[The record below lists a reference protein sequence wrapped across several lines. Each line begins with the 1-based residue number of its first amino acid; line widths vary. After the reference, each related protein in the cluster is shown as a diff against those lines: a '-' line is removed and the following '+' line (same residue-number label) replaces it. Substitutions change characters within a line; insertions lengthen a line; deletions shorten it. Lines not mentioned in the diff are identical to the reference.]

1 MKPFKHIDIDVHNS
15 LKFVVENNLEEFGD
29 SLDFWFTAT
38 NEVNYSEFNLKPGGE
53 NIKVTNE
60 NK

>member
-1 MKPFKHIDIDVHNS
+1 MHNS

-38 NEVNYSEFNLKPGGE
+38 NEVNYSEFNLKPGGD